1 MTSSVLTKKQTDI
14 IEHIYYLALF
24 EELKLTQ
31 SENRANELK
40 HILAHRLSSAIDI
53 SALTEMH
60 SSRETDTDS
69 EIYSYF
75 NRTMSQKDED
85 SVRFAVCL
93 QTIGL
98 RYTDDIIHKAFE
110 QALIVTLA
118 RYPSEPMPHPTT
130 FRPNYSVLTKKCIKH
145 INEQIAESLKHK
157 QELYA
162 QQFSED
168 CGTPTDPRDTL
179 AFLLADRFSAD
190 NKPHMEVVLDRAAKC
205 IFSALED
212 ITGEDSDGFQIDRSQ
227 EEPNEQ

>member
-53 SALTEMH
+53 SALTEMY

-75 NRTMSQKDED
+75 NRTISQKDED

-130 FRPNYSVLTKKCIKH
+130 FSPNY
-145 INEQIAESLKHK
+145 IAESLKHK

-168 CGTPTDPRDTL
+168 CGTPADPRDTL

-190 NKPHMEVVLDRAAKC
+190 NKPYLEAALDRAAKC